1 MNAAIHLA
9 KPPLT
14 ASVGHSPAAAP
25 IDAVQAEDLYRAW
38 KSVFERAQAVHP
50 ADAGKTSS
58 AAGRVQAEL
67 TQGVHGSVVH
77 PPASR
82 MDSAPI
88 QEPVSA
94 SSTSIALLK
103 SRAGESVT
111 AVTDESPHAADPE
124 VSAGAITAAAT
135 SKARGIAD
143 DVQNSQ
149 PVARLAPI
157 ASFNSPSFGAESVTV
172 AMHGTNVDI
181 VVRDATISEQEAVH
195 CAFETVRR
203 LTGQRA
209 GLHELTLNGRIV
221 YQRRSDSAERVA
233 TAQSFLV
240 FAC

>member
-67 TQGVHGSVVH
+67 AQGVRGSVVQ

-82 MDSAPI
+82 LDPAPV

-94 SSTSIALLK
+94 SSTSIASLK
-103 SRAGESVT
+103 SRAVGESVAT
-111 AVTDESPHAADPE
+111 AADESSHANPE
-124 VSAGAITAAAT
+124 VSAVAITAAAT
-135 SKARGIAD
+135 SKARSVAH
-143 DVQNSQ
+143 DVQDSQ
-149 PVARLAPI
+149 PVARLASV
-157 ASFNSPSFGAESVTV
+157 ASFNSAPVSAESVTV
-172 AMHGTNVDI
+172 LMHGTNVDI

-240 FAC
+240 FVC